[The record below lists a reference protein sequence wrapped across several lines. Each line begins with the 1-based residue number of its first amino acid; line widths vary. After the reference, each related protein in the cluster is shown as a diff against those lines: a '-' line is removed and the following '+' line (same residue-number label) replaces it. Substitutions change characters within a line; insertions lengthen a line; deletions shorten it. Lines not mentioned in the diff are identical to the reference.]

1 MLRPP
6 PPLPATTLSPFEYRG
21 NLSRGLQTRNF
32 RGARSGVRIRAES
45 AVWFVCHTPANRSGS
60 SAGERELRY
69 HAHGIGEQFNA
80 FPPGGQLRVLPR
92 DQIVVLGTSAP
103 YETSQVCAK
112 PDSTH
117 LTLCAGTRG
126 LSGTTAA
133 SHVSG
138 QLVSGS
144 LSAYHINSL
153 SAWMIDMATKLAQ
166 ISST

>member
-1 MLRPP
+1 MDSKPVILAALVAASAFAQNPLSGSFATRLPTDQDLPP
-6 PPLPATTLSPFEYRG
+6 ASANCATTLTASAS
-21 NLSRGLQTRNF
+21 NSTLSLQV
-32 RGARSGVRIRAES
+32 A
-45 AVWFVCHTPANRSGS
+45 S
-60 SAGERELRY
+60 SACFL
-69 HAHGIGEQFNA
+69 
-80 FPPGGQLRVLPR
+80 V

-153 SAWMIDMATKLAQ
+153 S
-166 ISST
+166 